1 VEIIAPLYTHLD
13 KDDKPCGVLVNR
25 GWAPWDLHNLGNDK
39 IADFTKVE
47 GVLYQGDPKTR
58 DSKKNTPILQELFST
73 HPEEIALLT
82 NLPNEKEASL
92 FMLKSLDFD
101 EANRTHMP
109 DVQSPTELTK
119 FVIPPERHEAYEKL
133 WNSMVYF
140 GVVAN
145 TVMWLYL

>member
-1 VEIIAPLYTHLD
+1 M
-13 KDDKPCGVLVNR
+13 
-25 GWAPWDLHNLGNDK
+25 
-39 IADFTKVE
+39 
-47 GVLYQGDPKTR
+47 
-58 DSKKNTPILQELFST
+58 
-73 HPEEIALLT
+73 T
-82 NLPNEKEASL
+82 NLPNEKEAST
-92 FMLKSLDFD
+92 FMLKSIDFD

-119 FVIPPERHEAYEKL
+119 FIIPPERHEAYEKL